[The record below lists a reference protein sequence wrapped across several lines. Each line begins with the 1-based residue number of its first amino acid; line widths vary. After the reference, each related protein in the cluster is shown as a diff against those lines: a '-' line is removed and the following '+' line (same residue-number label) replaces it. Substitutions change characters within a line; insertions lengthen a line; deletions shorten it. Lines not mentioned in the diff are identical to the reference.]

1 MHDKYTSSPLN
12 LTEELSILIP
22 NAPTP
27 QPSVLRTPNPTPT
40 TIMPSR
46 SSALIPEWKWEKHKM
61 RIWHFVLIEKLTPGE
76 LCNRMKELGLDAT

>member
-1 MHDKYTSSPLN
+1 
-12 LTEELSILIP
+12 
-22 NAPTP
+22 
-27 QPSVLRTPNPTPT
+27 
-40 TIMPSR
+40 MPSR